1 MQAQVWILCVAL
13 SFCCVLLSA
22 SSEGRSLHNSP
33 KEFDTKREA
42 KRGLMVNENIISFN
56 EHSTQ
61 NVEIFRILLYFTWR
75 HAFILKVYDHVF
87 PEIFI
92 VFYLPTVTRFG
103 FT

>member
-42 KRGLMVNENIISFN
+42 KLGLMVNENIISFN

-75 HAFILKVYDHVF
+75 HAFILKVYEHVF